1 MTLDE
6 FLDKLRED
14 RDTAGW
20 TVNNFGEMRDSAC
33 RCPIEH
39 VAVASLYGPYVSEIA
54 AKIGLS
60 EEDKGMIVFAADAF
74 ASPEIRKARE
84 LRQRLLEAC
93 GLPEEKVPR

>member
-20 TVNNFGEMRDSAC
+20 QVNNFGEIRDAC
-33 RCPIEH
+33 QQCPVDH
-39 VAVASLYGPYVSEIA
+39 VVGASLSIN
-54 AKIGLS
+54 
-60 EEDKGMIVFAADAF
+60 DKGMIVFAADAF
-74 ASPEIRKARE
+74 ASPEIRNARE

-93 GLPEEKVPR
+93 GLPEENVPR